1 MILRYTQII
10 GLPIFELKDQSLL
23 GYAYECILDNTKNSI
38 LGIVLKPGIFSKP
51 KLILLSMDIQKVL
64 KKHIFVRDD
73 GALSE
78 IADLVRVQT
87 LIDNGIFGI
96 GQKVQTESGQNLGRL
111 YDYLVESER
120 LAITKLYI
128 KDLSKERIISAENII
143 SIEPKLIT
151 IKDSLN
157 IVEVAN
163 EVLSETIA

>member
-64 KKHIFVRDD
+64 KKHIFVRDE

-87 LIDNGIFGI
+87 LIDDGIFGV

-111 YDYLVESER
+111 YDYLVESEG
-120 LAITKLYI
+120 LTITKLYI

-151 IKDSLN
+151 IKGPLN
-157 IVEVAN
+157 TVEVAS